1 MNEKLKGFIKDLLEA
16 FFIAIVIVVILFK
29 FVLMSVEVSGSSM
42 EPTLCSYERGMSFI
56 ISKNIGINRFDICV
70 IDSEKSD
77 AYLVKR
83 VIGLPNETI
92 EYIDNKLYVNG
103 EYVEEDFLDNVYTRD
118 FSYTLGD
125 NEYYCLG
132 DNRNVSRDSRFYG
145 PFTYEEI
152 KATHIFIYYPFP
164 LFGYKG

>member
-1 MNEKLKGFIKDLLEA
+1 MSDRLKGFLKDLLEA
-16 FFIAIVIVVILFK
+16 FIIAIVIVILLFQ

-42 EPTLCSYERGMSFI
+42 EPTLCSHERGMSFI
-56 ISKNIGINRFDICV
+56 ITRNIGINRFDICV
-70 IDSEKSD
+70 INSDKSD
-77 AYLVKR
+77 DFLVKR

-92 EYIDNKLYVNG
+92 EYKDNKLYING
-103 EYVEEDFLDNVYTRD
+103 EYVEEDFLENVSTRD

-125 NEYYCLG
+125 DEYYCLG
-132 DNRNVSRDSRFYG
+132 DNRGVSRDSRFYG

>member
-1 MNEKLKGFIKDLLEA
+1 MSDKLKGFLKDLVEA
-16 FFIAIVIVVILFK
+16 FIIAIVIVTLLFK

-42 EPTLCSYERGMSFI
+42 EPTLCTYERGMSFI
-56 ISKNIGINRFDICV
+56 ITRNISINRFDICV
-70 IDSEKSD
+70 IDSPKSD

-103 EYVEEDFLDNVYTRD
+103 EYVKEDFLDGVYTND
-118 FSYTLGD
+118 FSFTLGED
-125 NEYYCLG
+125 EYYCLG
-132 DNRNVSRDSRFYG
+132 DNRGVSRDSRFYG
-145 PFTYEEI
+145 PFSYEEI
-152 KATHIFIYYPFP
+152 KATHIFIYYPFA